1 MTDRFHECQGQDK
14 NASAKRRRLT
24 KEGGAVGA
32 TRCPPLCN
40 TGGREGKGGGPEK
53 VLIDW
58 LNVTFPAPAFEI
70 SYLVECLTVFLG
82 CYVSGVDTGRGLHGF
97 KSCLKLRA
105 YVLGELVDIGN
116 LAYGGE
122 FQRGKWFLQLTGKG
136 CGLVKDWR
144 TFETWLEE
152 LDANISRID
161 IAADFMEGQYT
172 VDDAVDMF
180 EAGLFQ
186 LNNVQPKTGTAG
198 DWLQNR
204 EGRTLYIGK
213 AGNGK
218 MLRCY
223 EKGKQLGDLESDWV
237 RFEVQLG
244 NRDRKIP
251 LCVLSNPEKYFAG
264 AYPALQQ
271 LLEHVEGEAIR
282 TFRTEGKKTL
292 ANLLHHLKRCYG
304 KALHLAATSE
314 QIDLTEL
321 VEEVRMVGIPR
332 RLDPASVVA
341 GLNWR
346 TVSAELRRYDK
357 CRF

>member
-1 MTDRFHECQGQDK
+1 MTERTPKCQTKNK
-14 NASAKRRRLT
+14 NASAKQRRLT
-24 KEGGAVGA
+24 EEGGAVGA
-32 TRCPPLCN
+32 ARSTRSV
-40 TGGREGKGGGPEK
+40 TRVESTEAGRAAER

-70 SYLVECLTVFLG
+70 SKLIECLAVFLG
-82 CYVSGVDTGRGLHGF
+82 CYVSGIDTGRGLHGF
-97 KSCLKLRA
+97 KECVRLWA
-105 YVLGELVDIGN
+105 YVAGDMVEIGN
-116 LAYGGE
+116 LAYGGTS
-122 FQRGKWFLQLTGKG
+122 QRGRWFLQLTGKG

-152 LDANISRID
+152 LDAGISRVD
-161 IAADFMEGQYT
+161 IAADFMQGQYS
-172 VDDAVDMF
+172 VDDAVQMYKEGGF
-180 EAGLFQ
+180 TSSGRP
-186 LNNVQPKTGTAG
+186 PKTRLAG
-198 DWLQNR
+198 DWIDNR

-223 EKGKQLGDLESDWV
+223 EKGKELGDLESDWV

-244 NRDRKIP
+244 NRDRVIP
-251 LCVLSNPEKYFAG
+251 LEVLTQPERYFAG

-271 LLEHVEGEAIR
+271 LLEHVEGESIR
-282 TFRTEGKKTL
+282 TCQTEGKKTL
-292 ANLLHHLKRCYG
+292 ANLLYHLKRCYG
-304 KALHLAATSE
+304 KALHVAATAE